1 MIFHY
6 NCNFAENK
14 KTAQM
19 HIMLFI
25 ALSVFLQNVFV
36 VHPISQSASIDGW
49 VEYILEVERNVAK
62 YSCFSEKEK

>member
-1 MIFHY
+1 
-6 NCNFAENK
+6 
-14 KTAQM
+14 M